1 MTLTSTNNSTIVSR
15 RHSNNQTL
23 PNESSR
29 SMTSTSTTN
38 NSTNSTRGHSN
49 NQTNGTMAE
58 ATGAAAAA
66 AIPEE
71 QTDSS
76 TDQTVTR
83 SGTRRAQ
90 DKQQVCRRKI

>member
-38 NSTNSTRGHSN
+38 TSTH
-49 NQTNGTMAE
+49 GTMAE

-83 SGTRRAQ
+83 PGTRRAQ
-90 DKQQVCRRKI
+90 DKQQVCRQKI